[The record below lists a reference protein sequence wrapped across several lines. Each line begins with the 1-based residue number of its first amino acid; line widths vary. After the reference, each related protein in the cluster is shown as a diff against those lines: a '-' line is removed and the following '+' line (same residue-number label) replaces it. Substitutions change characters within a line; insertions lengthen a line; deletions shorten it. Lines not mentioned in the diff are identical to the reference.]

1 VPPLLVFAIKE
12 RKILMDK
19 IIHKSNK
26 SKYYDINNMLSCG
39 SVKVII
45 GEHDFGKKW
54 KESKLKNILDKKG

>member
-1 VPPLLVFAIKE
+1 
-12 RKILMDK
+12 MDK

-39 SVKVII
+39 SIRVII